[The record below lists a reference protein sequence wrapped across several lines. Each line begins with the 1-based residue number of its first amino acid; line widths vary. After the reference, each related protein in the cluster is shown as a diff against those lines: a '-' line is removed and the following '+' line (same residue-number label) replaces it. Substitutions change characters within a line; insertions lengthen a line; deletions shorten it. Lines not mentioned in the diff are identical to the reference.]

1 MPSCGSQFW
10 LCDLPIRFDT
20 YVGCTHDCKYCF
32 VQKKKA
38 TLTDIAF
45 GESPEVLASFISGKK
60 TRENMWC
67 DWKIPLHFGGM
78 SDPFQP
84 AERKYKRTLEALRLL
99 STSQYPVVIST
110 KGRLCIEGEW
120 LEELKKCNVVM
131 QISMVCDKYDVLEKG
146 APTFR
151 ERLEMVRVLS
161 KSVKRVLCRMQ
172 PYIIEVCSDVLK
184 VLPEIK
190 EAGAHGVILE
200 GMKFAKKKSGLVK
213 CGGDFCYPVDV
224 LKRDFTQI
232 KAKCRQLGLAFYSG
246 ENRLRNMGDSL
257 TCCGVADLEGFK
269 PNTYNLNH
277 IFNGDEVKPTA
288 QMQKAGTGL
297 AAINSCMQSAGT
309 STNVGRIS
317 FAEAMKMMS
326 CKDFTKKALG
336 LMKE

>member
-131 QISMVCDKYDVLEKG
+131 QISMVCDKYDVLEKD

-172 PYIIEVCSDVLK
+172 PYMIEVCSDVLK

-200 GMKFAKKKSGLVK
+200 GMKFVKKKSGLVK